1 MAEGSQS
8 LKKKRGRNMEKKL
21 IIKDIKEIRVEASN
35 YNEPLKEPSI
45 EKDGSLKGIRYV
57 EVSQDSNYFY
67 LNSKSLYLV
76 TFDIIL
82 APNTTFKVDLERM
95 LEGFIDLKFL
105 SIENVG
111 DDLQALLI
119 PYKMNIKMHRE
130 ACIGKVKN

>member
-1 MAEGSQS
+1 MAEDSQS

-35 YNEPLKEPSI
+35 YGEPFKEPSI
-45 EKDGSLKGIRYV
+45 EKDGSLKGIRYM
-57 EVSQDSNYFY
+57 EASQDSNYFY

-82 APNTTFKVDLERM
+82 APNTSFKVGLERM

-105 SIENVG
+105 SIENIG